1 MPHAVFLQF
10 LEPEGSDHTKVTQS
24 LFYVVGDE
32 NGHTDRRPHGQATS
46 IDVL

>member
-1 MPHAVFLQF
+1 MMPHAVFLQF
-10 LEPEGSDHTKVTQS
+10 LESSDHIKVTQS